1 MKNYI
6 KPNMDL
12 SKIELNQNIASGLAQ
27 WLETDDGKAY
37 NGVGISEYDLYAVSS
52 N

>member
-12 SKIELNQNIASGLAQ
+12 SKIELNQNIASGLGE
-27 WLETDDGKAY
+27 WLETPEGLAY
-37 NGVGISEYDLYAVSS
+37 TGVQITEYQLYS
-52 N
+52 